1 MSLLK
6 TMIPMSM
13 FTWGPGGAERERQGQ
28 QVPSGQGPPSP
39 RWELEV
45 REKAKGNDDL
55 LGSHPSLDAERGHAH
70 TRTMT
75 AAGPTKA

>member
-1 MSLLK
+1 MEPNGK
-6 TMIPMSM
+6 TGS
-13 FTWGPGGAERERQGQ
+13 PGALGAGT
-28 QVPSGQGPPSP
+28 PP

-55 LGSHPSLDAERGHAH
+55 LGPHPSLDAAKGHAH